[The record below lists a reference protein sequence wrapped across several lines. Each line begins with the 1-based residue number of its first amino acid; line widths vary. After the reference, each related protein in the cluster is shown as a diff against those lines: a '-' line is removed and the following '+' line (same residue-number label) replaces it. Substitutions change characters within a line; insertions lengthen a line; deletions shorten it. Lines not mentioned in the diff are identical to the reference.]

1 MISVLLMAAALAVP
15 VPAAHGALKPR
26 LTLEGDPVVVRG
38 YHFAA
43 LEHVH
48 VTVSA
53 NGRFSRD
60 VVASSFGFFRIR
72 FRAASIEGCGIYT
85 ITAVGNKGSRAWFK
99 RQVECPPP
107 AP

>member
-53 NGRFSRD
+53 HGRFSRD
-60 VVASSFGFFRIR
+60 VVASSLAVRLREVARQEDGRVSEVSAPR
-72 FRAASIEGCGIYT
+72 FSISNRTSSGGTLPPI
-85 ITAVGNKGSRAWFK
+85 SRSS
-99 RQVECPPP
+99 
-107 AP
+107 